1 MLVKMNNRKTV
12 ELIACNYYY
21 NHKLEQRMRKQAQND
36 AMIKLMKML
45 CKS

>member
-21 NHKLEQRMRKQAQND
+21 NHKLEQRMRKQAKND